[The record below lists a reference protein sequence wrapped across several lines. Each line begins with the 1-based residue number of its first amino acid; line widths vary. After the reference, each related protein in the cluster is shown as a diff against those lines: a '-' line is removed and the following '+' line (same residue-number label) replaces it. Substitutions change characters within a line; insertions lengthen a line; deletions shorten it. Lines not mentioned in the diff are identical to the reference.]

1 MHNKKEK
8 DTPFIYSP
16 SLSEGFPSR
25 ERILTLYDEKSK
37 LNLDDIEFY
46 IRLSFW
52 KHAMIME
59 GVYVRYSLGYYGNVD
74 KKEVEAFGE
83 STLSFAQK
91 ASAKNL
97 LKEIF

>member
-1 MHNKKEK
+1 MYEKK
-8 DTPFIYSP
+8 
-16 SLSEGFPSR
+16 SLLNISE
-25 ERILTLYDEKSK
+25 
-37 LNLDDIEFY
+37 IEFY

-74 KKEVEAFGE
+74 KKDIEAFGQ
-83 STLSFAQK
+83 STLNFAKK
-91 ASAKNL
+91 ASTKNL